1 LERLRPGIESLV
13 KDPHPVVRVAAIEAC
28 LPVININK
36 DLAVDWF
43 VTACQGDIRVAASHY
58 AVYYFNSCM
67 ESHFEKLSPIILR
80 MLDSKNDK
88 VAEQGA
94 IEICA
99 RWLFFGMF
107 EKEIE
112 RCKIGSIA
120 QRKGVAKI
128 ASQFLK
134 EEKFTSKCR
143 EILIPLLNNNEHDV
157 RAEANHAV
165 FHKPDILNVPGLTDF
180 FIIYTR
186 SKAFEDD
193 PTGLL
198 YTLED
203 YPGSLLPH
211 SDIVF
216 SICEVFA
223 GSLAELSRNL
233 SMGIAHDISMICPL
247 ILRLYEQSKD
257 TLPKIMNRCLDS
269 WDIMFENRIGI
280 VSDLMKQ
287 LDQ

>member
-1 LERLRPGIESLV
+1 M
-13 KDPHPVVRVAAIEAC
+13 K
-28 LPVININK
+28 
-36 DLAVDWF
+36 
-43 VTACQGDIRVAASHY
+43 
-58 AVYYFNSCM
+58 
-67 ESHFEKLSPIILR
+67 SHFEKLSPIILR

-88 VAEQGA
+88 VAEEGA

-99 RWLFFGMF
+99 RWLFFDMF
-107 EKEIE
+107 KKELE

-134 EEKFTSKCR
+134 EEKYASKCR
-143 EILIPLLNNNEHDV
+143 ELLMPLLNDNEHDV
-157 RAEANHAV
+157 RAEANGAF
-165 FHKPDILNVPGLTDF
+165 FHKPDILNVPGLADF
-180 FIIYTR
+180 FIIYTK
-186 SKAFEDD
+186 SKAFGDD
-193 PTGLL
+193 STGLL

-203 YPGSLLPH
+203 YPSSLLPY

-216 SICEVFA
+216 SICEAFA
-223 GSLAELSRNL
+223 GPLAELSRDF
-233 SMGIAHDISMICPL
+233 STGTAHDVSMICPL

-257 TLPKIMNRCLDS
+257 NHHEIMNRCLDA
-269 WDIMFENRIGI
+269 WDLMFEHRIGI